1 MINHTHGR
9 QDAVESAL
17 EVEAGRRHTHGPA
30 KWTLAALCVGWSL
43 FQLSVASF
51 VTLDAWRARVIHI
64 AFALA
69 IAYLAF
75 PAKKKSKAID
85 YIPWY
90 DWLLAF
96 ASVLSVMY
104 IIFDFQGL
112 HQRPGIPLTRDII
125 IGLLCVAFIMEA
137 SRRSLGL
144 ALTVVAGAFLA
155 YSMLG
160 PYLPEIIEHRGYSIR
175 RIVDHQFL
183 TTEGIF
189 GVPLGVSAA
198 FVFLFVL
205 FGSMLEKAG
214 AGQYF
219 INVSFS
225 LLGRFRGGPAKAA
238 ILSSGLTGMVNGS
251 SVANTVTTGTFTI
264 PLMKKVGYPAEKAG
278 AIEVAA
284 STDGQLMPPI
294 MGAAAFIIAEF
305 LGITYLD
312 VVRAA
317 IIPALASYL
326 TLFYISHLEALK
338 LGLKGSPPDEI
349 PRFWPTLLR
358 GSHFLIPVA
367 ALVISLLILKQSPVA
382 SAFNAIVILMG
393 VMVIQ
398 SPLNAMISK
407 QPVGPAFLDAFT
419 DIYHGLESGARNMV
433 AIAVATAAAGIIVG
447 TVTLTG
453 LGLRVV
459 EVVEAIS
466 MGSLPLMLFITA
478 IACLM
483 LGMGLPTTATY
494 IVMATLTAP
503 VIVTLAGDSGVM
515 IPLLAVHLFV
525 FYFGILADDTPPVGL
540 CAYAAAGISGA
551 DPVKTGIQSFTY
563 DIRVALLPFM
573 FIYNNEILLIGVENF
588 WYGLFVLIST
598 VGGMYAFASA
608 IQGYAISKIGWPTR
622 VIMLVI
628 TIALIN
634 PYLLNAVI
642 KLPSEKIYAAAGYLV
657 YAAIL
662 LWQWRSIRGK
672 SEILER

>member
-1 MINHTHGR
+1 MTEEKFTIIRETSGMAEQVIEAETGSRHPRG
-9 QDAVESAL
+9 SAM
-17 EVEAGRRHTHGPA
+17 VFVIS
-30 KWTLAALCVGWSL
+30 LCLGWSL

-51 VTLDAWRARVIHI
+51 VTLDAWRARVIHL
-64 AFALA
+64 AFA
-69 IAYLAF
+69 IALTFLLF
-75 PAKKKSKAID
+75 PARKNSKAKD
-85 YIPWY
+85 YIPWS
-90 DWLLAF
+90 DWALA
-96 ASVLSVMY
+96 AISALCVLY
-104 IIFDFQGL
+104 IIFDFNGL
-112 HQRPGIPLTRDII
+112 NQRPGIPLPRDIVF
-125 IGLLCVAFIMEA
+125 GLLGMALILEA
-137 SRRSLGL
+137 CRRCLGW
-144 ALTVVAGAFLA
+144 ALTGVACAFLI
-155 YSMLG
+155 YSLLG
-160 PYLPEIIEHRGYSIR
+160 PHLPDIIAHRGYSIR

-205 FGSMLEKAG
+205 FGSMLDKAG

-219 INVSFS
+219 IEVSYS

-251 SVANTVTTGTFTI
+251 SVANVVTTGTFTI
-264 PLMKKVGYPAEKAG
+264 PLMKKVGYQAEKAA

-305 LGITYLD
+305 LGITYFE

-338 LGLKGSPPDEI
+338 LGLKGASKDET
-349 PRFWPTLLR
+349 PRFWPT
-358 GSHFLIPVA
+358 FLGGAHYLVPVA
-367 ALVISLLILKQSPVA
+367 ALIVSLLILKQSPIA

-393 VMVIQ
+393 IMVIQ
-398 SPLNAMISK
+398 SLLKALAGGR
-407 QPVGPAFLDAFT
+407 PVLPAALEAFKSIH
-419 DIYHGLESGARNMV
+419 DGLINGARNMV
-433 AIAVATAAAGIIVG
+433 AIGIATATAGIIVG

-459 EVVEAIS
+459 EIVEILS

-478 IACLM
+478 LACLL

-503 VIVTLAGDSGVM
+503 IIVTLGANSGVV
-515 IPLLAVHLFV
+515 IPLIAIHLFV

-540 CAYAAAGISGA
+540 CAYAASGIAGS
-551 DPVKTGIQSFTY
+551 DPVRTGIQSFTY

-573 FIYNNEILLIGVENF
+573 FIYNNEILLIGVTGYTQGIF
-588 WYGLFVLIST
+588 ILAMTVL
-598 VGGMYAFASA
+598 GMYAFASA
-608 IQGYAISKIGWPTR
+608 TQGYAVSALKPVERIILL
-622 VIMLVI
+622 LV
-628 TIALIN
+628 TWLLIN
-634 PYLLNAVI
+634 PYFFNGLLS
-642 KLPSEKIYAAAGYLV
+642 LPSAYFYCLAGLV
-657 YAAIL
+657 VYGAIL
-662 LWQWRSIRGK
+662 TRQLIAIR
-672 SEILER
+672 RAPA